1 MNWTDKVI
9 LVTGGAHRVGK
20 AMALRAADLGANVV
34 ITYHAS
40 SGPAEETCAE
50 ISAKGRQALAIQC
63 NQAQVEPIAE
73 TVEAVIQHFGRL
85 DGLVNSA
92 SVFYQCDF
100 FEITPDE
107 WDEVLNVNTRG
118 PFLFTQAAGRHM
130 VSHEGG
136 VIVNIIDESALDPN
150 PEYPHHTVSK
160 AALWS
165 LTRVSA
171 KRLAPKVRVNA
182 ILPGAVLK
190 PPDWTDARW
199 ESLIDIIPLRK
210 LGSPEDVCQALEYLL
225 CADFVT
231 GQMIVVEGGA
241 TI

>member
-20 AMALRAADLGANVV
+20 AMALRAADLGANIV

-40 SGPAEETCAE
+40 SGPAEETCEQITAM
-50 ISAKGRQALAIQC
+50 ARKAMAVQC
-63 NQAQVEPIAE
+63 NQAHVEPIVK

-92 SVFYQCDF
+92 SVFYQRDF

-118 PFLFTQAAGRHM
+118 PFLFTQAVGRYM

-136 VIVNIIDESALDPN
+136 AIVNIIDESVLDPN
-150 PEYPHHTVSK
+150 PDYPHHTVSK
-160 AALWS
+160 SALWS
-165 LTRVSA
+165 LTRLSA
-171 KRLAPKVRVNA
+171 LRLAPKVRVNA
-182 ILPGAVLK
+182 IMPGAVLK

-199 ESLIDIIPLRK
+199 ESLIDLIPLRK